1 MAESPDVQA
10 WLDFFQRT
18 NSPADDATRLQAAQ
32 AYVAEG
38 AKPPTPQLT
47 ENQQNAFDLLRE
59 AFRSYGLESL
69 VPQIDS
75 FIRKGYS
82 DAQTDLALRQ
92 TQEFKQRFAGNE
104 ALRAAGKNVLS
115 IPEYLA
121 TENQMQEVLRQYG
134 MPSAFGERDYLA
146 KLIGN
151 QVSANELADRV
162 KAASDFVNATP
173 QVVRDQYRTLYG
185 VNESDLTAAFLDPAV
200 AEPII
205 NSRIRTATVAGAA
218 VTAGVQPSLAE
229 QIGQTQPNI
238 SYAQAEQGFAQA
250 AQAAARG
257 ERLGAIYGD
266 KYGIEEA
273 QKETFGLAGGVQAE
287 QTRRKLA
294 SKERAAFSGTAAVR
308 AGSLAQETGGI

>member
-1 MAESPDVQA
+1 MAENPDVQA

-32 AYVAEG
+32 YYVSQGTKAP
-38 AKPPTPQLT
+38 AVQLS
-47 ENQQNAFDLLRE
+47 EEQQSAFDILRE
-59 AFRSYGLESL
+59 TFKSYGLESL

-82 DAQTDLALRQ
+82 DAQARLALQQ

-104 ALRAAGKNVLS
+104 ALRAAGKNALR
-115 IPEYLA
+115 IDEYL
-121 TENQMQEVLRQYG
+121 TVESQMQEVLRQYG

-151 QVSANELADRV
+151 QVSANELGDRV

-173 QVVRDQYRTLYG
+173 QIVRDQYRTLYG
-185 VNESDLTAAFLDPAV
+185 VNESDLTAAFLDPTV

-205 NSRIRTATVAGAA
+205 NNRIRMATISGAA
-218 VTAGVQPSLAE
+218 ITAGVQPTFAD
-229 QIGQTQPNI
+229 QIGQAIPNI
-238 SYAQAEQGFAQA
+238 SYAEAERGFAEA
-250 AQAAARG
+250 AGRAPRG
-257 ERLGAIYGD
+257 EQLSAIYGD
-266 KYGIEEA
+266 QYGIEEA
-273 QKETFGLAGGVQAE
+273 QKESFGLAGGVEATA
-287 QTRRKLA
+287 TRKKLA